1 MKKTN
6 IVIVD
11 GQKVEFNEPKVTGNQ
26 ILVKA
31 CKTPV
36 ECYTLYI
43 KKPGCDFEKVSLDE
57 VVDISDGKV
66 EHFVT
71 KEPEVFNY
79 TLDGEPEMTDQKT
92 LTAVEILRLAGIDP
106 QNKYLVLIHT
116 DGTKENFAFNPDEP
130 IKMVCPKMTFVTSEW
145 VDKVVIEAYGKECK
159 EVPPA
164 HVNVIK
170 VDKTNHDWK
179 GRFIKGEQIISLS
192 GKQPAY
198 KFTALKFMNN
208 QQKPVKVELN
218 EKVDLYER
226 CLIRFVV
233 QPKTQDDG
241 DEPRRQF
248 KLPPPDIQFLDTLGL
263 RWETVVNGNYWLI
276 IHDYPIPEGYN
287 VRKADVALMIPAQY
301 DAVQIDMASF
311 CPALG
316 KTNGRGINAVSETRI
331 DGRSFQQWSR
341 HRKPNEWVPGVD
353 SISTHLFLVDNWLA
367 NDLKR

>member
-1 MKKTN
+1 MKKTY
-6 IVIVD
+6 IIIVD
-11 GQKVEFNEPKVTGNQ
+11 GQKVEVDQPKVTGKE

-31 CKTPV
+31 GKKPI
-36 ECYTLYI
+36 ECFTLYI
-43 KKPGCDFEKVSLDE
+43 KKPACDFEKVSLGE

-79 TLDGEPEMTDQKT
+79 TVDSEPEMTDKKT
-92 LTAVEILRLAGIDP
+92 LTPVEILKLAGMDPKLNYLILIDP
-106 QNKYLVLIHT
+106 
-116 DGTKENFAFNPDEP
+116 DGKKENFAFNPHDP
-130 IKMVCPKMTFVTSEW
+130 VKMVCPKMTFVTGKW
-145 VDKVVIEAYGKECK
+145 VDKVVIEEYGKECK

-164 HVNVIK
+164 HVYVIK

-179 GRFIKGEQIISLS
+179 DWFITGEQIIGLS
-192 GKQPAY
+192 GKQPAA

-208 QQKPVKVELN
+208 QPKPVKVELN
-218 EKVDLYER
+218 EKVDLRES
-226 CLIRFVV
+226 CLVRFVV

-241 DEPRRQF
+241 EDPRRQF
-248 KLPPPDIQFLDTLGL
+248 KLPAPDVQYLDKMGL
-263 RWETVVNGNYWLI
+263 RWETVVNGNHWLI
-276 IHDYPIPEGYN
+276 IRDYPIPEGYD
-287 VRKADVALMIPAQY
+287 VRQADIALLIPAQY

-311 CPALG
+311 CPALS
-316 KTNGRGINAVSETRI
+316 KTDGRGINAVSGAQI

-353 SISTHLFLVDNWLA
+353 NISTHLFLVDNWLA